1 MGKRIFRKAITVTW
15 VENRKDYWI
24 TDIQF
29 LRPLRM
35 LRVVSKPA
43 LPYLL
48 THKRKQRR
56 KLMGVAWW
64 LGLRDPKAGCLG
76 SILVQRTR
84 YHMLQLKDLHC
95 NKDLEQP
102 NKYNKIIVSKG
113 KLT

>member
-1 MGKRIFRKAITVTW
+1 MGKKRIFRKAITVTW

-48 THKRKQRR
+48 THKRKQGN
-56 KLMGVAWW
+56 LWELPG
-64 LGLRDPKAGCLG
+64 G
-76 SILVQRTR
+76 
-84 YHMLQLKDLHC
+84 
-95 NKDLEQP
+95 
-102 NKYNKIIVSKG
+102 
-113 KLT
+113 